1 MATEEFQSPL
11 HHKNVVHR
19 DIIISPGFRSVAAM
33 AGWDEEAL
41 LAASQVVE
49 DTPERESSKSQKRTN
64 LASKSPKRR
73 IQRCSPVTN
82 PALVLNLDDDYVQAR
97 VTRHDG
103 PVAGKE
109 PQIES
114 LKEERK
120 QENTEPKSDE
130 MPLANLPCMNKL
142 REELSC
148 AVIGNLK
155 PQIES
160 LKEKR
165 KQAEPKSEEMP
176 PANLPYMDK
185 LREELSCAICLEIC
199 FEPSTTPCG
208 HSFCKKCLK
217 SAADKCG
224 KKCPKCRQLI
234 GNGRSCIVNTSLWNT
249 IQLLFPQE
257 VEARKAVAAKNSREE
272 VKDQSSVG
280 EDSISTSPMMTNPS
294 NIRVS
299 SSSRNQSGRSNFMG
313 MNRVDSRR
321 ARPSQA
327 EDAALALRLQRED
340 FMVAFRAADEN
351 QTQVPAEAAS
361 TGRANLRAMASRAV
375 PRFII
380 SVVEPTLF
388 FSSRPVSEL
397 DAVVKLQKAYKS
409 YWTGRNLADCAA
421 VAEELWLALVQSQKT
436 SVATLV
442 EAIDPRHSYGS
453 TTYISS
459 MILGSR
465 LRAVSHFCT
474 DREGSL

>member
-19 DIIISPGFRSVAAM
+19 DIIISLGFRSVATM
-33 AGWDEEAL
+33 DGWDEEAL

-49 DTPERESSKSQKRTN
+49 DTPERESSKSHKRTN
-64 LASKSPKRR
+64 LASKSLQTNSRRKRR
-73 IQRCSPVTN
+73 IQRCSPVKN

-103 PVAGKE
+103 PVVGKE

-120 QENTEPKSDE
+120 QENID
-130 MPLANLPCMNKL
+130 
-142 REELSC
+142 
-148 AVIGNLK
+148 
-155 PQIES
+155 
-160 LKEKR
+160 
-165 KQAEPKSEEMP
+165 
-176 PANLPYMDK
+176 
-185 LREELSCAICLEIC
+185 
-199 FEPSTTPCG
+199 TTPCG

-257 VEARKAVAAKNSREE
+257 VEARKVVAAKNSREE

-327 EDAALALRLQRED
+327 EDAALALRLQREE
-340 FMVAFRAADEN
+340 FMVAFRASDEN
-351 QTQVPAEAAS
+351 QPQVPAEAAS
-361 TGRANLRAMASRAV
+361 TARANLRAMASRAV
-375 PRFII
+375 DIRLGRRL
-380 SVVEPTLF
+380 TYF
-388 FSSRPVSEL
+388 F
-397 DAVVKLQKAYKS
+397 
-409 YWTGRNLADCAA
+409 
-421 VAEELWLALVQSQKT
+421 
-436 SVATLV
+436 
-442 EAIDPRHSYGS
+442 
-453 TTYISS
+453 
-459 MILGSR
+459 
-465 LRAVSHFCT
+465 
-474 DREGSL
+474 